1 MQPKLLF
8 EDKDLGRAF
17 QGLNET
23 WEVELPIEASLK
35 GFLEGLMAEERA
47 VYLAAG
53 FRERTPKRRDWANGH
68 YVRDLG
74 TEGGLIRALRV
85 PRVRGGGFQ
94 SRALSRY
101 RRRRAVVDRT
111 LRDCFLAGV
120 STRRVGACV
129 KGLLGEA
136 VSASTVSRVC
146 TALSRDVAAFHDRPL
161 SDHYRC
167 VFLDGLA
174 FKVRGASRS
183 RRKVLLCAMG
193 VTLAGRREIIDFRLA
208 DSESEA
214 TWTKFLDD
222 LYHRGLLGHPLRLII
237 TDGNPGLL
245 AALEVVYPFTPHQ
258 RCWFHKMQNVVKKVR
273 KRNQEAVV
281 SGAQRIYEAHS
292 RRAAIAAFWRWA
304 KQWRGREP
312 KAVACIESDLE
323 TLLAHFQEP
332 PALRVT
338 LRTINPIERVFLEVR
353 RRTRPMTV
361 MNNNESLE
369 RVAYSVFHRIN
380 TQWETN
386 PLCTSTQNS

>member
-23 WEVELPIEASLK
+23 WEVELPIEASMK

-222 LYHRGLLGHPLRLII
+222 LYHRGLLGHP
-237 TDGNPGLL
+237 
-245 AALEVVYPFTPHQ
+245 PFASSSPTATRGCWRRWRWSTPS
-258 RCWFHKMQNVVKKVR
+258 RPI
-273 KRNQEAVV
+273 
-281 SGAQRIYEAHS
+281 SGAGFTRC
-292 RRAAIAAFWRWA
+292 
-304 KQWRGREP
+304 K
-312 KAVACIESDLE
+312 
-323 TLLAHFQEP
+323 TL
-332 PALRVT
+332 
-338 LRTINPIERVFLEVR
+338 
-353 RRTRPMTV
+353 
-361 MNNNESLE
+361 
-369 RVAYSVFHRIN
+369 
-380 TQWETN
+380 
-386 PLCTSTQNS
+386 